1 MPLPENHASAQSPG
15 GERESRWIG
24 GGFSLNARK
33 AFNPLGCIAILGKE
47 GGGSAS
53 LVMEM

>member
-47 GGGSAS
+47 GGTGAA
-53 LVMEM
+53 LVRGM